1 MTGNS
6 VGRSQRQRNM
16 MSSSSN
22 THQPQPGM
30 MGGDSGMAHH
40 GMMPPQ
46 SLPVGQQ
53 QQYSNMPPQPMGYN
67 PNNNMMPQQYN
78 MGGSSGGSMP
88 AAGPP
93 PTNLSAPTSQ
103 SWVSSPEDA
112 AAHITVRIEYV
123 FTTSILFFSH
133 TRTLSST
140 RFLILFSIRKAYR
153 NTHRIVWK

>member
-1 MTGNS
+1 
-6 VGRSQRQRNM
+6 M

-67 PNNNMMPQQYN
+67 PTSNMMPQQYN
-78 MGGSSGGSMP
+78 MGGSMP

-93 PTNLSAPTSQ
+93 PSNLSAPTSQ

-112 AAHITVRIEYV
+112 AAHITVRIEFV
-123 FTTSILFFSH
+123 FITSILFSH
-133 TRTLSST
+133 TRALSSLG
-140 RFLILFSIRKAYR
+140 F
-153 NTHRIVWK
+153 